1 MEDDLE
7 MELELAGEFPQLDD
21 QLDADEQEPMPP
33 EELSDARP
41 ETDTAGRSSW
51 HPVGELWKTTE
62 YEQKINITPSA
73 VYIIPNPSIVR
84 PRIDR
89 WQHVPPTFPLNTSTM

>member
-41 ETDTAGRSSW
+41 ETDTAGRSS
-51 HPVGELWKTTE
+51 
-62 YEQKINITPSA
+62 
-73 VYIIPNPSIVR
+73 
-84 PRIDR
+84 
-89 WQHVPPTFPLNTSTM
+89 